1 MSDWTDLPGIRP
13 NTTRTI
19 NPDGTVRQGSIRP
32 PNPGGLTHI
41 GYTGPR
47 VSPPGSAPEG
57 SFNGFYADINPN
69 QTQEERDLAMA
80 IGQLNALFGV
90 GLPGMRN
97 AVREPVYGQV
107 RDDVYGLQANRL
119 NENREDTLR
128 QLRFG
133 LARTGLSGGSAD
145 VSAQGLEQRQF
156 GRALMDA
163 NQSAQSAA
171 DEVRANDE
179 RTRLNLI
186 SQMRAGLDAGN
197 ATQNALSQM
206 TNNVNA
212 AKGATQYAAVDS
224 YAQAMQPALARYQ
237 IQQGVQQARRDHQ
250 PLYPMAKPNSG
261 TIIQGSF

>member
-1 MSDWTDLPGIRP
+1 MSDWPGIRP

-19 NPDGTVRQGSIRP
+19 NPDGTITQGSIRP

-47 VSPPGSAPEG
+47 VSPPGSMPEG
-57 SFNGFYADINPN
+57 SFTGFYADINPN

-107 RDDVYGLQANRL
+107 RDDIYGLQSNRL

-128 QLRFG
+128 KLRFG
-133 LARTGLSGGSAD
+133 LARTGLTGGSAD
-145 VSAQGLEQRQF
+145 VSAQGMEQRQF

-163 NQSAQSAA
+163 SQSAQAAA

-186 SQMRAGLDAGN
+186 SQMRAGLDSGN
-197 ATQNALSQM
+197 ATQNALAQM
-206 TNNVNA
+206 SSNVNEA
-212 AKGATQYAAVDS
+212 RGRTNYAAVDN

-237 IQQGVQQARRDHQ
+237 ILSGQEQARRNYQ
-250 PLYPMAKPNSG
+250 PLYPMAKPNNG
-261 TIIQGSF
+261 TIIP